1 VIAIALAAIFFGCV
15 AFIAAE
21 ASRAVCARVQPLPD
35 GPATGTP
42 PIVVL
47 VGASVLLG
55 GLMIALGATVTQLTA
70 AAIVIFALVAAWCS
84 DLLCGLVP
92 DVFTLAPLGALLLLA
107 FTQRDWGILLSALVP
122 FVPFAVAAFYSR
134 GYGMGWGDA
143 KLVALAG
150 AALGAPLAL
159 LALAV
164 ACIAAVVGHR
174 LTGAGRNPIA
184 FAPYIAAFT
193 GLALPLGIA
202 H

>member
-1 VIAIALAAIFFGCV
+1 MIAIVVAAIFFACV

-21 ASRAVCARVQPLPD
+21 VSRAVCARVQPLDD

-47 VGASVLLG
+47 VAASALLG
-55 GLMIALGATVTQLTA
+55 GLMIARGATVTQLTA

-159 LALAV
+159 LTLAA
-164 ACIAAVVGHR
+164 ACVAAVVGHR
-174 LTGAGRNPIA
+174 LARAGRNPIA
-184 FAPYIAAFT
+184 FAPYIAACT
-193 GLALPLGIA
+193 GLALPLAIV